1 MDALWDSG
9 DWNNEKNGNDVIQ
22 TLLNAPS
29 VELIEAFFRFGLI
42 NGVVSTT
49 ISKFNCQHANLLS
62 LSLHSRTCQNHF

>member
-29 VELIEAFFRFGLI
+29 VELIEAFFQIRSDQWSSI
-42 NGVVSTT
+42 RT

-62 LSLHSRTCQNHF
+62 LLLHSRTCQNNF